1 MQRVSAA
8 GLIPAH
14 AGKTP
19 GRLDI
24 HVSAWAH
31 PRSRG
36 ENRVIK
42 PGGYLLAGSS
52 PLTRG
57 KRFAAGGQGTS
68 PGLIPAHAGKTPRRR
83 RGGWYSG
90 AHPRSRG
97 ENSAALGYETPS
109 RGSSPLTRGKHHRRR
124 QRAQTCGLI
133 PAHAG
138 KTHRTR
144 RGAER
149 ERAHPRSRGE
159 NARSPIHDYTKEG
172 SSPLTRGKL
181 WDGIKTSINN
191 GLIPAHAGKT
201 GCRRS
206 EREQPR
212 AHPRSRGENP
222 VLSLTGISILGS
234 SPLTRG
240 KLQVGDAGGA
250 GGGLIP
256 AHAGKTC
263 RCRSWPRR
271 PRAHPRSR
279 GENWTG
285 TWDGI
290 SGFGS
295 SPLTR
300 GKPHRPTASR

>member
-1 MQRVSAA
+1 MGIIGGPPRPRAHPRSRGENFCAQSTARSTGGSSPLTRGKQWTVMQRVSAA

-138 KTHRTR
+138 KT
-144 RGAER
+144 
-149 ERAHPRSRGE
+149 
-159 NARSPIHDYTKEG
+159 
-172 SSPLTRGKL
+172 
-181 WDGIKTSINN
+181 
-191 GLIPAHAGKT
+191 
-201 GCRRS
+201 
-206 EREQPR
+206 QP
-212 AHPRSRGENP
+212 S
-222 VLSLTGISILGS
+222 
-234 SPLTRG
+234 
-240 KLQVGDAGGA
+240 
-250 GGGLIP
+250 
-256 AHAGKTC
+256 
-263 RCRSWPRR
+263 
-271 PRAHPRSR
+271 
-279 GENWTG
+279 
-285 TWDGI
+285 
-290 SGFGS
+290 
-295 SPLTR
+295 
-300 GKPHRPTASR
+300 